1 MVEKIF
7 ASFDKRDFWK
17 LLGTTLFF
25 FLLFS
30 FRNRVGEKPVSL
42 LQVDYLSQDQNLDR
56 SLQEQEHGSPVDPVY
71 FLSYLCQQKPSYCQK
86 ITYSGDLSDLDKFEY
101 TTQYFTILSFLDQ
114 NKKFGIPVESA
125 LKTFIINSQKGK
137 RRWGATASRIT
148 INLDSMGEKSEYRG
162 VLTHE
167 FGHIVDLGSLQW
179 SQKIKNPDFTEFGK
193 PKFSVDDP
201 SLEYYRFSRNSET
214 IRKNI
219 AQKKDFCSGYG
230 MSNPFEDFAECHNL
244 YLNNAHLFRQMA
256 QESNIMKNKYNF
268 FANLFANAKLQD
280 NGAKLLYAQRRPRD
294 TTVI

>member
-1 MVEKIF
+1 MVEKIL
-7 ASFDKRDFWK
+7 ANFDKVDLWK
-17 LLGTTLFF
+17 LVGATLFF

-30 FRNRVGEKPVSL
+30 FRHQVGEKQRSL
-42 LQVDYLSQDQNLDR
+42 LQVDYFTQDQASDL
-56 SLQEQEHGSPVDPVY
+56 SWQTQEHGSAVDSEQ
-71 FLSYLCQQKPSYCQK
+71 FLAYLCQQKPHYCQK
-86 ITYSGDLSDLDKFEY
+86 IIYSGDFSSLDKFEY
-101 TTQYFTILSFLDQ
+101 TSQYFTILSFLDEH
-114 NKKFGIPVESA
+114 KKFWLPVESA

-167 FGHIVDLGSLQW
+167 FGHIVDLGSLQGT
-179 SQKIKNPDFTEFGK
+179 QKNKNPDFTEFGK
-193 PKFSVDDP
+193 PKFATDDP

-219 AQKKDFCSGYG
+219 AQKKDFCSWYG

-268 FANLFANAKLQD
+268 FANLFGNAKLQD

>member
-42 LQVDYLSQDQNLDR
+42 LQVDYLSQDQDLDR

-86 ITYSGDLSDLDKFEY
+86 ITYSGDLSDLDKLEY

-137 RRWGATASRIT
+137 RR
-148 INLDSMGEKSEYRG
+148 
-162 VLTHE
+162 
-167 FGHIVDLGSLQW
+167 
-179 SQKIKNPDFTEFGK
+179 
-193 PKFSVDDP
+193 
-201 SLEYYRFSRNSET
+201 
-214 IRKNI
+214 
-219 AQKKDFCSGYG
+219 
-230 MSNPFEDFAECHNL
+230 
-244 YLNNAHLFRQMA
+244 
-256 QESNIMKNKYNF
+256 
-268 FANLFANAKLQD
+268 
-280 NGAKLLYAQRRPRD
+280 
-294 TTVI
+294 